1 MAKVSNS
8 AHEGQE
14 LGFLP
19 PTTKIVMNADRLLTV
34 AKAEILYLDR
44 IGYMPPPKRNTIM
57 VLGLPARAMLEHTA
71 YVMQQ
76 GGYISEYDHY
86 LASRLAYVMT
96 GGELTAP
103 ALVNEN
109 YLLRL
114 ETEAFLPLL
123 QQPKTQERIAYM
135 LKTKKP
141 LRN

>member
-1 MAKVSNS
+1 
-8 AHEGQE
+8 
-14 LGFLP
+14 FLP

-34 AKAEILYLDR
+34 AKAEVLCLDR
-44 IGYMPPPKRNTIM
+44 IGYMPPPERNAVM
-57 VLGLPARAMLEHTA
+57 VLGLPARAMLEHAA

-76 GGYISEYDHY
+76 GGFISEYDSY

-103 ALVNEN
+103 ALVDEN

-123 QQPKTQERIAYM
+123 QQPKTHERIAYM
-135 LKTKKP
+135 LKTKKA